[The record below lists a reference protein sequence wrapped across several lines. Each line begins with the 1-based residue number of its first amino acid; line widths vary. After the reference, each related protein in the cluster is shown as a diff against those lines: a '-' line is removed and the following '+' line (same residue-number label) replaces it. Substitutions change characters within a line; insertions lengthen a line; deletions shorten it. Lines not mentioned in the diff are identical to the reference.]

1 MNNII
6 ASFNSNSEDEW
17 EWDDFKDHLK
27 YSGIKADKF
36 YLSASNMDWRGSEGH
51 AVAKSLEDIAFKLT
65 SFGGSNGCKVEVS
78 FDARKNEL
86 NAIVYHHDVPTG
98 TSVNVMNFDKAVRKK
113 IIVPN
118 KYPS

>member
-6 ASFNSNSEDEW
+6 ANFNSNSENEW
-17 EWDDFKDHLK
+17 EWDDFKENLK

-36 YLSASNMDWRGSEGH
+36 YLSASNIDWRGSEGH
-51 AVAKSLEDIAFKLT
+51 AVATSFEDIASKLT
-65 SFGGSNGCKVEVS
+65 SFGGSNGCNVKVS

-113 IIVPN
+113 IIVPY
-118 KYPS
+118 KYLS

>member
-6 ASFNSNSEDEW
+6 ASFDSNSEDEW
-17 EWDDFKDHLK
+17 EFDDFKVNLK
-27 YSGIKADKF
+27 HSGIKADKF
-36 YLSASNMDWRGSEGH
+36 YLSASNMDWRGSTGH
-51 AVAKSLEDIAFKLT
+51 AMATSLEDVAYKLT
-65 SFGGSNGCKVEVS
+65 SFGGSNGCNVKVS

-86 NAIVYHHDVPTG
+86 NAIVCHHDVPTG

-118 KYPS
+118 KYTS